1 MGRQKEEALT
11 KQQAIMMQEICHY
24 YDIYAEQMPTIR
36 DLKLRLQLTDS
47 TIFFHI
53 GELIRKGYLAKSPLK
68 ARNLQILKRVELE
81 SVVMKAIPI
90 LGTIVAGIPCY
101 AEESQAGAIMVDVA
115 LTRNATVFAL
125 KVRGDSMKNIGI
137 EEGDIAVIRHQPIA
151 RHNDIVAAMVNNEV
165 TLKRLFFTP
174 DRIALIP
181 ENPDYDAIELT
192 HYDTFR
198 IIGTML
204 KHLKPEEVIYGKL
217 QHRQVCEC

>member
-1 MGRQKEEALT
+1 
-11 KQQAIMMQEICHY
+11 
-24 YDIYAEQMPTIR
+24 
-36 DLKLRLQLTDS
+36 
-47 TIFFHI
+47 
-53 GELIRKGYLAKSPLK
+53 
-68 ARNLQILKRVELE
+68 
-81 SVVMKAIPI
+81 
-90 LGTIVAGIPCY
+90 
-101 AEESQAGAIMVDVA
+101 
-115 LTRNATVFAL
+115 
-125 KVRGDSMKNIGI
+125 MKNIGI

-198 IIGTML
+198 IIGIML

-217 QHRQVCEC
+217 QHQQVCEC